1 MFVPR
6 GQLRRAV
13 RREQG
18 DVYLAT
24 HNLGGQDFQQLA
36 MTGTAD
42 AASVVD
48 LEQGAVR
55 RAQDQRPVAIEK
67 AVGYPVE
74 LQPAVRAAVAI
85 GVHPAVAPDD
95 KKPAGITGFCG
106 WGGVAET
113 LAGALGNVREGTQ
126 AVAYVRHRGAGLR
139 YALQAAGGS

>member
-1 MFVPR
+1 MIVPR
-6 GQLRRAV
+6 GRLPRAGRR
-13 RREQG
+13 RQG

-24 HNLGGQDFQQLA
+24 HNLGGQRFQLLPV
-36 MTGTAD
+36 TGAAD
-42 AASVVD
+42 AASAVD

-55 RAQDQRPVAIEK
+55 RAQNQRPVAIEK
-67 AVGYPVE
+67 AVRYPVE
-74 LQPAVRAAVAI
+74 LQPAVRAAVAVS
-85 GVHPAVAPDD
+85 VHPAVAPDD
-95 KKPAGITGFCG
+95 KKPAGIAGFCG